1 LDKFKAGM
9 YYVRGGDCKIQNNG
23 PTNGIPILISSVT
36 DDIKVLFKA
45 QIYQRGVSGVFIQTI
60 ARSRVVII
68 TLPKTH
74 GEVLPYN

>member
-1 LDKFKAGM
+1 LDKLKAGI
-9 YYVRGGDCKIQNNG
+9 YYVRGDYKIQNNG

-36 DDIKVLFKA
+36 DDKQVLKA
-45 QIYQRGVSGVFIQTI
+45 QIFQRGVIEVFIQTI
-60 ARSRVVII
+60 ARSSVII